1 MAVKLHPY
9 KNKLPQPEG
18 SRWLYLM
25 GGDGNADNKEFVA
38 ADLADLTRERHH
50 FSSAWKGLDALKE
63 AWLTGQPLES
73 IFDEKRCHDAHK
85 FTDKN
90 GKQQKIFRL
99 RESKVRVY
107 FIYPPPP
114 PLSML
119 LTIKISTKYKDRL
132 SKAEKSELE
141 KLVNLVIEHQE
152 GKQNAEVAINSR
164 KNIRRSV

>member
-1 MAVKLHPY
+1 MPVKLHPY

-25 GGDGNADNKEFVA
+25 GGDGDAASKEFVA
-38 ADLADLTRERHH
+38 ADFVDLAKDRHN

-63 AWLTGQPLES
+63 AWLTGQPLEN
-73 IFDEKRCHDAHK
+73 IFDKKRCHDAHK

-90 GKQQKIFRL
+90 GRHQKIFRL
-99 RESKVRVY
+99 RESNVRVY

-119 LTIKISTKYKDRL
+119 LAIKISTKYKDRL
-132 SKAEKSELE
+132 SKSEKTELE

-152 GKQNAEVAINSR
+152 GKQNAEIAINSR
-164 KNIRRSV
+164 QNIQRTI